1 MPQFL
6 LRRLLQLV
14 FVLFCISFITFMVGH
29 LAPGDPIQAMMGNRR
44 DPRLYEQLRRQYGLD
59 RPWYEQYAGY
69 VTGVLQGDLG
79 KSYRY
84 AGRPVWDLVKQGVP
98 VSASLGLAA
107 LALSVLV
114 GVPLGVLASV
124 RANGIFDRASMTLM
138 LTLFAVPSFVI
149 AGLLQSLQVILFQN
163 DLPNLPTSGWGK
175 PENWV
180 MPVLALAAATMG
192 YLARLTRASMIGVL
206 RQDYIRTAWAKGAG
220 ARRVYMHHALRNAL
234 IPIVTVLGPSVAFV
248 VVGSFVVEN
257 VFRVPGIGF
266 VAVQAINTR
275 DYPVIQSVALLL
287 ALVVAVM
294 SLITDVLYGILDPR
308 IRTQS

>member
-1 MPQFL
+1 LIQFL
-6 LRRLLQLV
+6 LRRSLQLL
-14 FVLFCISFITFMVGH
+14 FVLFSISFITFMVGH
-29 LAPGDPIQAMMGNRR
+29 LAPGDPVLAMMGNRH
-44 DPRLYEQLRRQYGLD
+44 DPKLYEQLRSQYGLD

-84 AGRPVWDLVKQGVP
+84 AGRPVWDLIKQGVP
-98 VSASLGLAA
+98 VSATLGGAA

-114 GVPLGVLASV
+114 GVPVGVMAST
-124 RANGIFDRASMTLM
+124 RANGPFDRISMVLM
-138 LTLFAVPSFVI
+138 LTLFAVPSFVL
-149 AGLLQSLQVILFQN
+149 AGVLQSLQVILFQN
-163 DLPNLPTSGWGK
+163 QLPSLPTSGWGK
-175 PENWV
+175 LENWV
-180 MPVLALAAATMG
+180 MPVLVLSAATTG
-192 YLARLTRASMIGVL
+192 YLARLTRASMISVL

-220 ARRVYMHHALRNAL
+220 PRRVYMIHALRNAL
-234 IPIVTVLGPSVAFV
+234 IPVITVLGPSVAFV

-294 SLITDVLYGILDPR
+294 SLITDLLYGVLDPR
-308 IRTQS
+308 IRTQ

>member
-14 FVLFCISFITFMVGH
+14 FVLFSISFITFTVGH
-29 LAPGDPIQAMMGNRR
+29 LAPGDPILAMMGNRR
-44 DPRLYEQLRRQYGLD
+44 DPKQYAQLRHQYGLD

-69 VTGVLQGDLG
+69 VAGVLQGDLG

-84 AGRPVWDLVKQGVP
+84 AGRPVWDLIKQGVP
-98 VSASLGLAA
+98 ISASLGLAA

-114 GVPLGVLASV
+114 GVPLGVLASS
-124 RANGIFDRASMTLM
+124 RANGLFDRASMTVM
-138 LTLFAVPSFVI
+138 LTIFAVPSFVL
-149 AGLLQSLQVILFQN
+149 AGVLQSLQVILFKN
-163 DLPNLPTSGWGK
+163 GLPYLPPSGWGN
-175 PENWV
+175 PVNWI
-180 MPVLALAAATMG
+180 MPVLVLSAATMG
-192 YLARLTRASMIGVL
+192 YLARLTRASMLDVL
-206 RQDYIRTAWAKGAG
+206 RQDYIRTAWAKGATPW
-220 ARRVYMHHALRNAL
+220 RVFMSHALRNAL
-234 IPIVTVLGPSVAFV
+234 IPILTVLGPSVAFV

-294 SLITDVLYGILDPR
+294 SLITDLLYGVLDPR
-308 IRTQS
+308 IRTQ

>member
-14 FVLFCISFITFMVGH
+14 FVLFSISFITFLVGH

-44 DPRLYEQLRRQYGLD
+44 DPKQYEQLRHQYGLD
-59 RPWYEQYAGY
+59 RPWYEQYASY
-69 VTGVLQGDLG
+69 AVGVLQGDLG

-84 AGRPVWDLVKQGVP
+84 AGRPVWDLIKQGVP
-98 VSASLGLAA
+98 ISASLGLGA
-107 LALSVLV
+107 LALSVLI
-114 GVPLGVLASV
+114 GVPLGVLASA
-124 RANGIFDRASMTLM
+124 RANGPFDRASMSLM
-138 LTLFAVPSFVI
+138 LILFAVPGFVL
-149 AGLLQSLQVILFQN
+149 AGVLQSLQVVLFQN
-163 DLPNLPTSGWGK
+163 GLPFLPTSGWGK

-180 MPVLALAAATMG
+180 LPVVVLSAGTMG
-192 YLARLTRASMIGVL
+192 YLARLTRASMISIL
-206 RQDYIRTAWAKGAG
+206 RQDYIRTARAKGATPN
-220 ARRVYMHHALRNAL
+220 RVFMHHALRNAL

-294 SLITDVLYGILDPR
+294 SLVTDILYGLLDPR
-308 IRTQS
+308 IRTQ

>member
-1 MPQFL
+1 MAQFL

-14 FVLFCISFITFMVGH
+14 FVLFSITFITFIIGH
-29 LAPGDPIQAMMGNRR
+29 LAPGDPVLAMMGNRR
-44 DPRLYEQLRRQYGLD
+44 DPKLYEQLRRQYGLD

-69 VTGVLQGDLG
+69 LLGVLQGDLG

-84 AGRPVWDLVKQGVP
+84 AGRPVWDLIRQGVP

-107 LALSVLV
+107 LALSVLL
-114 GVPLGVLASV
+114 GVPIGVLASV
-124 RANGIFDRASMTLM
+124 RANGAFDRASMAVMLM
-138 LTLFAVPSFVI
+138 LFAVPGFVI
-149 AGLLQSLQVILFQN
+149 AGLLQTLQVILFQSG
-163 DLPNLPTSGWGK
+163 LPNLPTSGWGK

-180 MPVLALAAATMG
+180 MPVVVLSAGTMG

-206 RQDYIRTAWAKGAG
+206 RQDYIRTAWAKGAR
-220 ARRVYMHHALRNAL
+220 ARRVYMAHALRNAL

-266 VAVQAINTR
+266 VAVQAISTR

-287 ALVVAVM
+287 ALIVAVM
-294 SLITDVLYGILDPR
+294 SLITDVLYGVLDPR
-308 IRTQS
+308 IRTQ

>member
-14 FVLFCISFITFMVGH
+14 FVLFSISFITFMVGH
-29 LAPGDPIQAMMGNRR
+29 LAPGDPVQAMMGNRR
-44 DPRLYEQLRRQYGLD
+44 DPKLYEQLRHQYGLD

-69 VTGVLQGDLG
+69 VLGVLQGDLG

-84 AGRPVWDLVKQGVP
+84 AGRPVWELIQQGVP
-98 VSASLGLAA
+98 VSASLGMAA
-107 LALSVLV
+107 LTLSVLV
-114 GVPLGVLASV
+114 GIPVGVLASV
-124 RANGIFDRASMTLM
+124 HANGAFDRASMAVM

-149 AGLLQSLQVILFQN
+149 AGLLQTLQVILFQSG
-163 DLPNLPTSGWGK
+163 LPNLPTSGWSK

-180 MPVLALAAATMG
+180 MPVVVLSAATMG
-192 YLARLTRASMIGVL
+192 YLARLTRSSMISVL
-206 RQDYIRTAWAKGAG
+206 RQDYIRTAWAKGARP
-220 ARRVYMHHALRNAL
+220 RRVYMVHALRNAL

-266 VAVQAINTR
+266 VAVQAISTR

-287 ALVVAVM
+287 ALIVALL
-294 SLITDVLYGILDPR
+294 SLVTDVLYGILDPR
-308 IRTQS
+308 IRTQ

>member
-1 MPQFL
+1 MFQFL

-14 FVLFCISFITFMVGH
+14 FVLFSITFITFMVGH
-29 LAPGDPIQAMMGNRR
+29 LAPGDPVLAMMGNRR
-44 DPRLYEQLRRQYGLD
+44 DPKLYEQLRRQYGLD
-59 RPWYEQYAGY
+59 RPWYEQYSGY
-69 VTGVLQGDLG
+69 VLGVLQGDLG
-79 KSYRY
+79 KSYRF
-84 AGRPVWDLVKQGVP
+84 AGRPVWDLIQQGVP
-98 VSASLGLAA
+98 ISAVLGLAA
-107 LALSVLV
+107 LLLSVLI
-114 GVPLGVLASV
+114 GIPLGVLASV
-124 RANGIFDRASMTLM
+124 RANGVFDRVSMAAM

-163 DLPNLPTSGWGK
+163 GLPNLPTSGWGK

-180 MPVLALAAATMG
+180 MPVIVLSAATMG
-192 YLARLTRASMIGVL
+192 YLARLTRSSMIGVL
-206 RQDYIRTAWAKGAG
+206 RQDYIRTAWAKGARP
-220 ARRVYMHHALRNAL
+220 RRVYMVHALRNAL
-234 IPIVTVLGPSVAFV
+234 IPIVTVLGPSAAFV

-308 IRTQS
+308 IRTQ

>member
-1 MPQFL
+1 MIQFL
-6 LRRLLQLV
+6 LRRSLQLF
-14 FVLFCISFITFMVGH
+14 FVLFSISFITFMVGH
-29 LAPGDPIQAMMGNRR
+29 LAPGDPVLAMMGNRH
-44 DPRLYEQLRRQYGLD
+44 DPKLYEQLRSQYGLD

-84 AGRPVWDLVKQGVP
+84 AGRPVWDLIKQGVP
-98 VSASLGLAA
+98 VSAALGGAA

-114 GVPLGVLASV
+114 GVPVGVMAST
-124 RANGIFDRASMTLM
+124 RANGPFDRISMVLM
-138 LTLFAVPSFVI
+138 LTLFAVPSFVL
-149 AGLLQSLQVILFQN
+149 AGFASACRYPRQN
-163 DLPNLPTSGWGK
+163 HCPAPTSGWGK
-175 PENWV
+175 LENWV
-180 MPVLALAAATMG
+180 MPVLVLSAATTG
-192 YLARLTRASMIGVL
+192 YLARLTRASMISVL

-220 ARRVYMHHALRNAL
+220 PRRVYMIHALRNAL
-234 IPIVTVLGPSVAFV
+234 IPVITVLGPSVAFV

-294 SLITDVLYGILDPR
+294 SLITDLLYGVLDPR
-308 IRTQS
+308 IRTQ

>member
-14 FVLFCISFITFMVGH
+14 FVLFSITFITFMVGH
-29 LAPGDPIQAMMGNRR
+29 LAPGDPVLAMMGNRR
-44 DPRLYEQLRRQYGLD
+44 DPKLYEQLRHQYGLD
-59 RPWYEQYAGY
+59 RPWYEQYVNYAA
-69 VTGVLQGDLG
+69 GVLQGDLG

-98 VSASLGLAA
+98 VSGALGLAA
-107 LALSVLV
+107 LSLSVLV

-124 RANGIFDRASMTLM
+124 RANGPFDRVSMALM
-138 LTLFAVPSFVI
+138 LTIFAVPSFVL
-149 AGLLQSLQVILFQN
+149 AGVLQSLQVILYQN
-163 DLPNLPTSGWGK
+163 GLPYLPPSGWGK
-175 PENWV
+175 PENWI
-180 MPVLALAAATMG
+180 MPVVVLSAATMG

-220 ARRVYMHHALRNAL
+220 SWNVFMHHALRNAL

-294 SLITDVLYGILDPR
+294 SLITDVLYGVLDPR
-308 IRTQS
+308 IRTQ